1 MLNVSNIYIA
11 KLPANIF
18 QTRCRCRSCARRGL
32 GRRQAW
38 ICWEAG
44 ISRIVWRDS
53 WMVTSGASLDRGR
66 DRGCDQQQPPA
77 HQHAPSPWKK
87 KRKSKSV
94 TSRENGKLFVSYDIM
109 RLLFFI
115 QTLDKTFKNSH
126 NIENIHTC
134 LCWRR
139 FHKSEILIQLYRARN
154 TLDKEA
160 WNSRR

>member
-1 MLNVSNIYIA
+1 MLNVSNIYTA

-87 KRKSKSV
+87 KERVRALHQERWETFRFLRYNETIIFIYK
-94 TSRENGKLFVSYDIM
+94 RWIKLLKIRTILKIYV
-109 RLLFFI
+109 RA
-115 QTLDKTFKNSH
+115 
-126 NIENIHTC
+126 C
-134 LCWRR
+134 VRR
-139 FHKSEILIQLYRARN
+139 FHKSETLIQLYRARN